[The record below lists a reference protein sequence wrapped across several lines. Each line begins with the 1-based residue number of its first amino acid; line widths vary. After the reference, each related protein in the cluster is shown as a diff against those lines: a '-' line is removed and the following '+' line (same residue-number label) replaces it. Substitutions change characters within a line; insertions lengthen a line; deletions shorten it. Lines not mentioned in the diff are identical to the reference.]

1 MAAAV
6 SPAHG
11 YYLEVQFRSLLLFL
25 PRAGFQN
32 KSLPKKKLKK
42 NRLPGIIP
50 SNLAEISFNQISGQI
65 SFVN

>member
-1 MAAAV
+1 MAAAF

-32 KSLPKKKLKK
+32 KSLLKEKPKK
-42 NRLPGIIP
+42 NRLPGIIT
-50 SNLAEISFNQISGQI
+50 SNSAGINGELISGQI
-65 SFVN
+65 SIVN